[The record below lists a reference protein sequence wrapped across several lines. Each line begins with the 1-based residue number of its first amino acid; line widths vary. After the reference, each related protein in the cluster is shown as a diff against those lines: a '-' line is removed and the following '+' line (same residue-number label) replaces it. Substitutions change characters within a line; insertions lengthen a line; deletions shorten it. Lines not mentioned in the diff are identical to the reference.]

1 MPDLGFSRG
10 SYVSSSVER
19 EELVWVMSKF
29 LSNAKMYFRFP
40 PLFLGFLDYLNPVKP
55 LNPEKIGF
63 LPGGC
68 GIWGRDHISMCV
80 SHVSFLSDRSADLSG
95 HPGSAKSL
103 Q

>member
-1 MPDLGFSRG
+1 M
-10 SYVSSSVER
+10 SSSVER

-29 LSNAKMYFRFP
+29 LSDAKMYFRFP
-40 PLFLGFLDYLNPVKP
+40 PLSLGFLDYLNPVKP

-68 GIWGRDHISMCV
+68 GMAGRDHISMCV